1 MMTHIVDEWY
11 TRSLTEWHLPTPMQG
26 ERLGA
31 DELGDHCM
39 VVQKESGSIN

>member
-1 MMTHIVDEWY
+1 MMMHIVDEWY

-31 DELGDHCM
+31 DELSDHA
-39 VVQKESGSIN
+39 IN